1 MSEEKAVQDRYAP
14 DDICFGCGP
23 ANPEGLRIKSYRDA
37 DADGDGLRCEFR
49 PHKRHQAYPGI
60 VNGGIIGTLLD
71 CHGNWTGAVA
81 LMEAMGRD
89 TTPRTVTSYFSVR
102 LLKPTPSDAVL
113 TVRART
119 VRIEERKAH
128 VEMWIEADGVRTAEG
143 DGLFVA
149 LKEGHQL
156 FAKRR

>member
-1 MSEEKAVQDRYAP
+1 MCEEQAVQDRYAP

-23 ANPEGLRIKSYRDA
+23 ANAEGLRIKSYRDPE
-37 DADGDGLRCEFR
+37 GDGLRCEFR

-71 CHGNWTGAVA
+71 CHGNWTGAMA
-81 LMEAMGRD
+81 LMEALDRD
-89 TTPRTVTSYFSVR
+89 TTPRTVTANFSVR
-102 LLKPTPSDAVL
+102 LLKPTPSDALL

-119 VRIEERKAH
+119 VRVEGRKAH
-128 VEMWIEADGVRTAEG
+128 VEMWIEANGERTAEG

-156 FAKRR
+156 FRERR